1 MSMSHRW
8 PALYVLCLATL
19 MIVLDTSVV
28 NVALPSIRDSLGFTQ
43 EALSWVINAYVLTFG
58 GFLLLGGRLGDL
70 WGHRRLFLIGV
81 TLFTAASLA
90 CAASPTPF
98 VLVAARGVQG
108 IGGAIAEAVAL
119 SLIVNLFPEPD
130 ERAKAMGITGFVA
143 AGGGALGAV
152 LGGVLTGLL
161 NWHWIFLINLPVGVA
176 VCVLALRW
184 VPESDAPVTRE
195 RLDYGGAFTITAALM
210 LAVRAIV
217 GGNEAGWTSGITLGL
232 LGAALVLIV
241 LFVLIEQRVAS
252 PLVPL
257 GMLARRNLA
266 TANIIGMLWAASMF
280 AWFFISALYLQL
292 VLGYRP
298 LEVGIAFLPANLLM
312 GVLSVG
318 VSGRLVTRFG
328 MRKPLVAGLALA
340 ALGLLL
346 FSQVRVDGDVWRD
359 VLPAMLLLGGGAGI
373 AFNPVLLA
381 AMSDASPEESGLASG
396 IVNTSFQLGGALGLA
411 ILASLAA
418 SRTGAELAQGHA
430 QPEALTAGYGA
441 AFLAGAVFAGLAALL
456 GLVIRESEEAREA
469 TEDDDLVRASSAR

>member
-1 MSMSHRW
+1 MSTRSHRW

-43 EALSWVINAYVLTFG
+43 EGLSWVINAYVLTFG

-70 WGHRRLFLIGV
+70 WGHRKLFLIGV
-81 TLFTAASLA
+81 TLFTAASLV
-90 CAASPTPF
+90 CAVAPSPAALIT
-98 VLVAARGVQG
+98 ARGVQG

-161 NWHWIFLINLPVGVA
+161 NWHWIFLINVPVGVG
-176 VCVLALRW
+176 VCLLAMRW
-184 VPESDAPVTRE
+184 VPESDAIVPRQ
-195 RLDYGGAFTITAALM
+195 RLDLGGAFTITAALV
-210 LAVRAIV
+210 LAVRAVV
-217 GGNEAGWTSGITLGL
+217 GGNEAGWTSVTTLGL
-232 LGAALVLIV
+232 LGAAVVLLL
-241 LFVLIEQRVAS
+241 LFVFIEQRVES

-257 GMLARRNLA
+257 GMLSRRNLA
-266 TANIIGMLWAASMF
+266 TANVIGMLWAASMF

-292 VLGYRP
+292 VLGYGP
-298 LEVGIAFLPANLLM
+298 LEVGLAFLPANVLM

-328 MRKPLVAGLALA
+328 MRKPLVAGLLLA
-340 ALGLLL
+340 ALGLAL
-346 FSQVRVDGDVWRD
+346 FSQARADGDVWGD
-359 VLPAMLLLGGGAGI
+359 ILPGMLLLGCGAGI

-381 AMSDASPEESGLASG
+381 AMTDASPEESGLASG
-396 IVNTSFQLGGALGLA
+396 LVNTSFQLGGALGLA
-411 ILASLAA
+411 ILASLATSQTA
-418 SRTGAELAQGHA
+418 TALANGHS
-430 QPEALTAGYGA
+430 QLEALTTGYRA
-441 AFLAGAVFAGLAALL
+441 AFLAGAVFAGLAAVL
-456 GLVIRESEEAREA
+456 GLVIREADAQDEVPSDERAEA
-469 TEDDDLVRASSAR
+469 TLA